1 MNPVNKILI
10 VSFSYFL
17 IANTTLANV
26 LSSQNGNFAKLTF
39 NNKDYCFKVS
49 ENSIKPIKN
58 LGSCENLEA
67 LYATNN
73 GAICLESTSID
84 CNSVVANG
92 ERYKWGNSGSITFY
106 ESISNLQSGK
116 PTTNQ
121 STNISAKSST
131 VASNSSGEMSGEEL
145 YKKAKEYFDNK
156 EYQLAYDFARRSADK
171 NYKGGYF
178 GLGLAYEKGY
188 GVVEKNIPRA
198 IRMYQKAADL
208 GHVAARGKVKRL
220 SKKSTNSSS
229 GSKVNDIR
237 YSCTGTLWDFGTSG
251 SSNSSE
257 SYWEYPE
264 VKNGVLT
271 VPKFGTY
278 TLRGKKDKKIFWNRT
293 EGEDKKYNWAKIDLG
308 DGESLITKRDGYSIF
323 QFKGRCSIK
332 N

>member
-293 EGEDKKYNWAKIDLG
+293 EGEDKKYNWAQIDLG

>member
-1 MNPVNKILI
+1 MNPLNKILI

-237 YSCTGTLWDFGTSG
+237 YSCTGTLWDFGASG
-251 SSNSSE
+251 SSNASE

-293 EGEDKKYNWAKIDLG
+293 EGEDKKYNWAQIDLG
-308 DGESLITKRDGYSIF
+308 DGESLITKKDGYSIF

>member
-1 MNPVNKILI
+1 MNTVNKILI
-10 VSFSYFL
+10 FSFSYFL
-17 IANTTLANV
+17 FANITLANV
-26 LSSQNGNFAKLTF
+26 LSSQNGNFAKLSF
-39 NNKDYCFKVS
+39 KNKDYCFKVS

-73 GAICLESTSID
+73 GSICLESTSID
-84 CNSVVANG
+84 CNPVVANG
-92 ERYKWGNSGSITFY
+92 DSYEWGNSGSITFY

-116 PTTNQ
+116 PTTSQ
-121 STNISAKSST
+121 STNNLAKSST
-131 VASNSSGEMSGEEL
+131 VTSNSSGDMSGEEL

-229 GSKVNDIR
+229 GSKVKDTR
-237 YSCTGTLWDFGTSG
+237 YSCTGTLWDFGASG

-264 VKNGVLT
+264 VKNGVLS

-278 TLRGKKDKKIFWNRT
+278 TLRGKKNKKIYWKRT
-293 EGEDKKYNWAKIDLG
+293 KGTDEKHNWAQIDLG

>member
-293 EGEDKKYNWAKIDLG
+293 EGEDKKYNWAQIDLG
-308 DGESLITKRDGYSIF
+308 DGESLITKKDGYSIF

>member
-237 YSCTGTLWDFGTSG
+237 YSCNGTLWDFGASG

-278 TLRGKKDKKIFWNRT
+278 TLRGKKNKKIYWKRT
-293 EGEDKKYNWAKIDLG
+293 EGTEEKYNWAQIDLG
-308 DGESLITKRDGYSIF
+308 DGESLITKKDGYSIF

>member
-1 MNPVNKILI
+1 MQKLILVI
-10 VSFSYFL
+10 FS
-17 IANTTLANV
+17 I
-26 LSSQNGNFAKLTF
+26 SISFAKANFLNDNNGRFGKLNF
-39 NNKDYCFKVS
+39 NNKNYCFKVS
-49 ENSIKPIKN
+49 ETSIKSIKN
-58 LGSCENLEA
+58 LGNCENVDG
-67 LYATNN
+67 LYATNQ
-73 GAICLESTSID
+73 GSVCLETSDIT
-84 CNSVVANG
+84 CNKTNLKGDSYSWG
-92 ERYKWGNSGSITFY
+92 EEGTIKIYSSIGG
-106 ESISNLQSGK
+106 LQSDT
-116 PTTNQ
+116 P
-121 STNISAKSST
+121 ISDFSST
-131 VASNSSGEMSGEEL
+131 KDEVVSNNSNNEMSGEEL
-145 YKKAKEYFDNK
+145 YKKAKEYFDK
-156 EYQLAYDFARRSADK
+156 KDYQKAYEYAQRSADK

-188 GVVEKNIPRA
+188 GVVEKDIDKA
-198 IRMYQKAADL
+198 IFMYKKAAKL

-220 SKKSTNSSS
+220 TKKDNKSGAGNSV
-229 GSKVNDIR
+229 GDTR
-237 YSCTGTLWDFGTSG
+237 YSCTGTLWDFGASG

-293 EGEDKKYNWAKIDLG
+293 EGEDKKYNWAQIDLG